1 MELNAIFM
9 FPALLAAIMLG
20 VHVSVALI
28 LVSFFFGFLA
38 FGDVIFLQMYGMVVQ
53 TGSNFVLAAIPLFVL
68 MGAFLERSGVA
79 ERLFQAIQ
87 IWVVRLPGGL
97 AVATLCMCAVFAAS
111 AGIAGAVEVVVGLM
125 AIPAMR
131 KFNYDRGLVSGTICA
146 GGSLGTIIPPSVT
159 IVVYASIGQTS
170 VSELFAAAM
179 IPGFILAGMFMAY
192 VVLRA
197 ILRPQ
202 DAPRPDLAEFS
213 MPLGRKLLVTAQ
225 GLLPALSLVF
235 AVLGSILMGIASP
248 TEAAAVGVVG
258 AFLLACLYR
267 TMSFRVLYESFASTV
282 QITAMIMLIVLGGT
296 LFTGIFAVSGGGRM
310 LSLFIENADI
320 PPQIVV
326 VVFLAIAF
334 IAGFALDW
342 VSIVMICVPI
352 FTPIIK
358 SIGID
363 PTWFAV
369 MFLIVVQTSYLT
381 PPMAP
386 AVFYLKSIAPPDFTY
401 GHMYRGVM
409 PFVMIEIMLLGLL
422 ALFPELATW
431 LPKVLYGAGW
441 N

>member
-1 MELNAIFM
+1 
-9 FPALLAAIMLG
+9 
-20 VHVSVALI
+20 
-28 LVSFFFGFLA
+28 
-38 FGDVIFLQMYGMVVQ
+38 
-53 TGSNFVLAAIPLFVL
+53 
-68 MGAFLERSGVA
+68 
-79 ERLFQAIQ
+79 
-87 IWVVRLPGGL
+87 
-97 AVATLCMCAVFAAS
+97 
-111 AGIAGAVEVVVGLM
+111 
-125 AIPAMR
+125 
-131 KFNYDRGLVSGTICA
+131 
-146 GGSLGTIIPPSVT
+146 
-159 IVVYASIGQTS
+159 
-170 VSELFAAAM
+170 
-179 IPGFILAGMFMAY
+179 
-192 VVLRA
+192 
-197 ILRPQ
+197 
-202 DAPRPDLAEFS
+202 
-213 MPLGRKLLVTAQ
+213 
-225 GLLPALSLVF
+225 
-235 AVLGSILMGIASP
+235 
-248 TEAAAVGVVG
+248 
-258 AFLLACLYR
+258 
-267 TMSFRVLYESFASTV
+267 MSFRVLYESFASTV